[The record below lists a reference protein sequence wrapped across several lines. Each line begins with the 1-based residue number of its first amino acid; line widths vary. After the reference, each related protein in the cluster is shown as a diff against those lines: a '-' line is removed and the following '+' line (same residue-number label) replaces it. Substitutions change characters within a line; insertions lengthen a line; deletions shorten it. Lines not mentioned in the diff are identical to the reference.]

1 MAGLYL
7 HVPYCRKACTY
18 CDFHFSTQLSTLPAM
33 VEAMQNELRARWPQ
47 GHPMATWYW
56 GGGTPSVLPAASMEA
71 LTETLRRHSPL
82 QPGGEFTL
90 EANPEDLSADHL
102 AAWRRLGI
110 NRLSVGVQTFVD
122 ARLAWMNRAHT
133 GRQAQEGIARAQ
145 DAGFENIS
153 LDLIYGLPGTSL
165 GEWQDNVGMA
175 LDLGTPHLSTYALTV
190 EERTALHHAIQSGKT
205 ASPDDARA
213 SEDFLWLRKHLRS
226 QGWDPYEISN
236 ASLPG
241 WRAQHNSAYW
251 AGEAYL
257 GIGPGA
263 HSFDGH
269 DERRWNLPNN
279 ARYLKAWAQTPA
291 PPNPQTPTLPSPS
304 NQPTNKPANQ
314 QTSQPTSCSESELLS
329 PLDRLNE
336 RIMTSL
342 RRAEGLSRGDVGDHA
357 RALDFAWET
366 YVRKGWMLQTAEA
379 WSLTDEGLLWM
390 DRIAADGFVS
400 AEDLP

>member
-33 VEAMQNELRARWPQ
+33 VDAMQNELQARWPQ

-56 GGGTPSVLPAASMEA
+56 GGGTPSVLPAASMAA

-90 EANPEDLSADHL
+90 EANPEDLTADHL
-102 AAWRRLGI
+102 SSWRRLGI
-110 NRLSVGVQTFVD
+110 NRLSVGVQTFID

-213 SEDFLWLRKHLRS
+213 SEDFLWLRQHLRA

-291 PPNPQTPTLPSPS
+291 LPSR
-304 NQPTNKPANQ
+304 
-314 QTSQPTSCSESELLS
+314 QTICSESEHLS
-329 PLDRLNE
+329 PTDRLNE
-336 RIMTSL
+336 HIMTSL
-342 RRAEGLSRGDVGDHA
+342 RRAEGLFRRDAGDHA
-357 RALDFAWET
+357 KALDRVWEP
-366 YVRKGWMLQTAEA
+366 YIQKGWMTQMEA
-379 WSLTDEGLLWM
+379 SWSLTDEGLLWM

-400 AEDLP
+400 TEDLP

>member
-90 EANPEDLSADHL
+90 EANPEDLTADHL

-213 SEDFLWLRKHLRS
+213 SEDFLWLRQHLRS

-269 DERRWNLPNN
+269 DERRWNLSNN
-279 ARYLKAWAQTPA
+279 ARFLKAWAQTPA
-291 PPNPQTPTLPSPS
+291 PP
-304 NQPTNKPANQ
+304 
-314 QTSQPTSCSESELLS
+314 SCSESEHLS
-329 PLDRLNE
+329 PVDRLNE

-342 RRAEGLSRGDVGDHA
+342 RRAEGLSRGDAGSHA
-357 RALDFAWET
+357 KALDRAWEA
-366 YVRKGWMLQTAEA
+366 YVQKGWMTQTAEA

-400 AEDLP
+400 EEDLP

>member
-18 CDFHFSTQLSTLPAM
+18 CDFHFSTQLATLPTM
-33 VEAMQNELRARWPQ
+33 VDAMQREVRVRLADPTS
-47 GHPMATWYW
+47 MTTWYW
-56 GGGTPSVLPAASMEA
+56 GGGTPSVLPSASMEA
-71 LTETLRRHSPL
+71 LIDTFKRHAPL

-90 EANPEDLSADHL
+90 EANPEDLTAERL
-102 AAWRRLGI
+102 AIWRELGV

-122 ARLAWMNRAHT
+122 ARLNWMNRAHT
-133 GRQAQEGIARAQ
+133 GKQAQEGIARAQ
-145 DAGFENIS
+145 DAGFENIT

-165 GEWQDNVGMA
+165 GEWQDNVGQA

-213 SEDFLWLRKHLRS
+213 SEDFLWLRRHLRE

-236 ASLPG
+236 SSLPG

-251 AGEAYL
+251 AGEAYM

-263 HSFDGH
+263 HSFDGEL
-269 DERRWNLPNN
+269 ERRWNVSNN
-279 ARYLKAWAQTPA
+279 ARYLRAWPEGGVDSLASM
-291 PPNPQTPTLPSPS
+291 TLASDS
-304 NQPTNKPANQ
+304 F
-314 QTSQPTSCSESELLS
+314 ESEKLS
-329 PLDRLNE
+329 PTDRLNE

-342 RRAEGLSRGDVGDHA
+342 RRSEGLARMEVGSHA
-357 RALDFAWET
+357 ETLDQVWAE
-366 YVRKGWMLQTAEA
+366 YLKKGWMEQTSTS
-379 WSLTDEGLLWM
+379 WRLTDEGLLWM
-390 DRIAADGFVS
+390 DRIAAEGFAS
-400 AEDLP
+400 AENLPS

>member
-18 CDFHFSTQLSTLPAM
+18 CDFHFSTQLSKLPAM

-71 LTETLRRHSPL
+71 LTETLRRQSPL

-251 AGEAYL
+251 AGETYL

-291 PPNPQTPTLPSPS
+291 PPSPQISS
-304 NQPTNKPANQ
+304 
-314 QTSQPTSCSESELLS
+314 SESEHLS

-357 RALDFAWET
+357 RALDCAWET